1 MNRKSSKAISISIIF
16 LVRVF
21 ILGHSVLFVL
31 DFGRSERVWLWHLRI
46 FLGIFLN
53 IGRLSRVV
61 TCVALLEA
69 EAYVHRGA
77 LARLRNRDGAG
88 PPE

>member
-1 MNRKSSKAISISIIF
+1 MISISIIF
-16 LVRVF
+16 PF
-21 ILGHSVLFVL
+21 WNILGHSVLFVL